1 MQESAG
7 PGQNPALAAAR
18 IWFVSWG
25 WSFPGEAPPS
35 VASAPVWRLWE
46 SLAFLLTS
54 LPRRLSLLSSP

>member
-25 WSFPGEAPPS
+25 WSFPGEAPPPWPQPPCGVYGKVLIFS
-35 VASAPVWRLWE
+35 
-46 SLAFLLTS
+46 
-54 LPRRLSLLSSP
+54 